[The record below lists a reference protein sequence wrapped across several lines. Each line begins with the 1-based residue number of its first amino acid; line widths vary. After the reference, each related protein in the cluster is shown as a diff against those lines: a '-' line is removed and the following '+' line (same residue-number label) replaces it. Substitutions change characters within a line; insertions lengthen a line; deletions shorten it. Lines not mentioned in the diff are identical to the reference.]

1 MPRNFAFASVG
12 GLFHFGAQEFVAV
25 DRVIDSDGRRCDEP
39 PAPYPSRGVVRLRL
53 QYLMTFA
60 LPRGTQRG
68 GAFCLYAAIVQPT
81 KWGATSAGT
90 RRLPT
95 SAHTVRQH
103 AVALIGTDHV
113 GCGLKC
119 HERSTVGNFRLRG
132 FGSRVRWRNRN
143 SGSDRRSARTCDL
156 NRETI
161 GYRSSLYSTPSN
173 MSTICSAIT
182 MGAASACPAL
192 G

>member
-12 GLFHFGAQEFVAV
+12 GLFHFGAQESVAV

-95 SAHTVRQH
+95 SAPSDGGAGRHPLAPHIIAERIQH
-103 AVALIGTDHV
+103 RIVADVAGPRKV
-113 GCGLKC
+113 P
-119 HERSTVGNFRLRG
+119 RSDWK
-132 FGSRVRWRNRN
+132 GSGWAPC
-143 SGSDRRSARTCDL
+143 SGPSTCL
-156 NRETI
+156 TRH
-161 GYRSSLYSTPSN
+161 STPSKIIQVDN
-173 MSTICSAIT
+173 V
-182 MGAASACPAL
+182 
-192 G
+192 